1 MATALTKFASF
12 FRPICKGSDEV
23 VAIKLHPKA
32 VTLAEVRLNSNV
44 INIDNL
50 ASVGLPRQLGI
61 HNLGRS
67 QDMVVDTLRTMHERD
82 MNAAQ
87 DAGIIIPSGI
97 VTLRQINLPFMSPT
111 ELTKE
116 RRGGQCLNFIDKAIN
131 LLQRE
136 ITAGDRTQH
145 AKI

>member
-12 FRPICKGSDEV
+12 FRPIGKGSDEV
-23 VAIKLHPKA
+23 VVIKLHPKA
-32 VTLAEVRLNSNV
+32 VTVAEVRLNSNV

-50 ASVGLPRQLGI
+50 AS
-61 HNLGRS
+61 
-67 QDMVVDTLRTMHERD
+67 
-82 MNAAQ
+82 
-87 DAGIIIPSGI
+87 AGIIIPSGI

-111 ELTKE
+111 ELAKE
-116 RRGGQCLNFIDKAIN
+116 RRGGQYLNFIDKAIN

>member
-12 FRPICKGSDEV
+12 FRPIGKGSDEV

-32 VTLAEVRLNSNV
+32 VTVAEVRLNSNV

-50 ASVGLPRQLGI
+50 AS
-61 HNLGRS
+61 
-67 QDMVVDTLRTMHERD
+67 
-82 MNAAQ
+82 
-87 DAGIIIPSGI
+87 AGIIIPSGI

-111 ELTKE
+111 ELSKE

-131 LLQRE
+131 LLYGE
-136 ITAGDRTQH
+136 ITAGVRTQH
-145 AKI
+145 TKI

>member
-12 FRPICKGSDEV
+12 FRPIGKGSDEV

-32 VTLAEVRLNSNV
+32 VKVAEVRLNSNV

-50 ASVGLPRQLGI
+50 AS
-61 HNLGRS
+61 
-67 QDMVVDTLRTMHERD
+67 
-82 MNAAQ
+82 
-87 DAGIIIPSGI
+87 AGIIIPSGI

-111 ELTKE
+111 ELAKE
-116 RRGGQCLNFIDKAIN
+116 RRGGQCLNSIDKAIN

-136 ITAGDRTQH
+136 IIAGDRTQH
-145 AKI
+145 TKI